1 MTEVNYQHGT
11 LKFFDPET
19 FAYDGR
25 ALDFSSRYTQMVS
38 CRFPL
43 KYSEQTLKFRWIQ
56 DPEKPLVL
64 FPRFIKAHDL
74 HANLGQ

>member
-1 MTEVNYQHGT
+1 MGV
-11 LKFFDPET
+11 
-19 FAYDGR
+19 
-25 ALDFSSRYTQMVS
+25 ALDFPSRYQMIF

-43 KYSEQTLKFRWIQ
+43 KYSEQTLKFRWIR

-74 HANLGQ
+74 HANLEAIAGYGFSGIN